1 MKNILLLF
9 LLASTHVAYAQNA
22 PHIGSQKGVKE
33 KLTRIKKS
41 LPDFT
46 KNLAVKDRL
55 YTEEDVYEVKME
67 MGDGMIRFEVAEDK
81 QQSLTISFSGPTYFS
96 GSIDD
101 FKAYYYELAG
111 MLKEI
116 FKSTHTAEE
125 TKDEKKWLMVFSET
139 GKKSHESAVQPW
151 LKIDWFRQRPT
162 ITLVFFTYP
171 SGKVPKN

>member
-1 MKNILLLF
+1 MKNLLLLF
-9 LLASTHVAYAQNA
+9 LLASTLIVHAQN
-22 PHIGSQKGVKE
+22 PPPIGSQKGVKE
-33 KLTRIKKS
+33 KLIRIKKS

-55 YTEEDVYEVKME
+55 YTDEDVYDVKME

-81 QQSLTISFSGPTYFS
+81 QQSLIITFSGPTYFA

-101 FKAYYYELAG
+101 FKAYYNELAG

-116 FKSTHTAEE
+116 FKSTHIAEE
-125 TKDEKKWLMVFSET
+125 TKDEKKWLMTFSEIS
-139 GKKSHESAVQPW
+139 KRSHESAVKPW
-151 LKIDWFRQRPT
+151 LKIDWFRQRPA